1 METHKLLQQYTVH
14 ERFFETATC
23 ANGCDLLVPTVV
35 LLGTC
40 EPIIKGNHSNAQ
52 TEANLKCC
60 TQDEA
65 SKTIR
70 TGVRYAVLEEHLA

>member
-1 METHKLLQQYTVH
+1 MDVNNLLM
-14 ERFFETATC
+14 
-23 ANGCDLLVPTVV
+23 PTVV

-40 EPIIKGNHSNAQ
+40 EPIITGTIAMHELFFANHSNAQ

-65 SKTIR
+65 SKAR
-70 TGVRYAVLEEHLA
+70 E

>member
-1 METHKLLQQYTVH
+1 MSDFLRQQLVQMDT
-14 ERFFETATC
+14 
-23 ANGCDLLVPTVV
+23 NNLLVPTAV

-40 EPIIKGNHSNAQ
+40 EPIIFANHSNAQ

-65 SKTIR
+65 SKAESSVVTQR
-70 TGVRYAVLEEHLA
+70 KLESNVLPQKR

>member
-1 METHKLLQQYTVH
+1 M
-14 ERFFETATC
+14 
-23 ANGCDLLVPTVV
+23 PTVV

-40 EPIIKGNHSNAQ
+40 EPIITGTIAINEFFWPTIAIHK

-65 SKTIR
+65 SK
-70 TGVRYAVLEEHLA
+70 AQE

>member
-1 METHKLLQQYTVH
+1 MSNFLRQQLVQMDANNLLM
-14 ERFFETATC
+14 
-23 ANGCDLLVPTVV
+23 PTVV

-40 EPIIKGNHSNAQ
+40 EPIITGTIAINEFFWPTIAMHK

-65 SKTIR
+65 SK
-70 TGVRYAVLEEHLA
+70 AQE